1 MAKKSSKNSTKQLA
15 REASAKPVG
24 SAYPVEP
31 HELNVQQQ
39 RLKKAAE
46 VGGKALKSSAPAPT
60 PDLYSVPAAVSPPPL
75 TPLAALWPTPTP
87 SQGAS
92 KPSIAPAR
100 KVQPGPV
107 RAAVPDT
114 SFAPAAQPV
123 NVPTQWEP
131 KTSPG
136 QAAAVDESP
145 KPTAPQSVKVNFVVL
160 DLGAKQVSLSGDFNG
175 WSPNATR
182 MSRDSSGHWETTVDL
197 APGRYQYK
205 FVVDGEW
212 IPNPLAQENVWN
224 QHGTLNSVVE
234 VRGTDDAARDLA
246 LPLKQEP

>member
-1 MAKKSSKNSTKQLA
+1 
-15 REASAKPVG
+15 
-24 SAYPVEP
+24 
-31 HELNVQQQ
+31 
-39 RLKKAAE
+39 
-46 VGGKALKSSAPAPT
+46 
-60 PDLYSVPAAVSPPPL
+60 
-75 TPLAALWPTPTP
+75 
-87 SQGAS
+87 
-92 KPSIAPAR
+92 
-100 KVQPGPV
+100 
-107 RAAVPDT
+107 VPDT